1 MDLPHFEKGLFVSG
15 ERAEPVRLALPQGQ
29 AVIGSTRCPGKDS
42 PNEDAAA
49 VIHVSDDAVVFVV
62 ADGMGGGPSGEKASS
77 LAVQSLA
84 TALREIESGQEHLLR
99 FAILNGIELANQ
111 AIQDLGVGA
120 ATTLAVVEVR
130 GNVARPY
137 HVGDSLILIIGQRGK
152 LKLQTVPHS
161 PVGYGIEAGLL
172 DDMEAMHHTERHLVS
187 NVVGAPEMRIEVG
200 APLHLAARDT
210 LLLASD
216 GLADNLHVEEIIG
229 QIRKGNLLAGSRRLA
244 AQAQQRM
251 SGEDSGTPSKPDDCS
266 LIAFRLSPK
275 SRARPQPPQ
284 TLESRPQPRPLSVPA
299 AESPAKE
306 EPEIRHSP

>member
-1 MDLPHFEKGLFVSG
+1 MDLKHIEKGLFVSG
-15 ERAEPVRLALPQGQ
+15 ERADPVRLALPQGQ
-29 AVIGSTRCPGKDS
+29 AVIGSTRCPGKET

-49 VIHVSDDAVVFVV
+49 VIQVSDDAVVFVV

-84 TALREIESGQEHLLR
+84 SALSEIESGQENLLR
-99 FAILNGIELANQ
+99 FAILNGIESANR

-137 HVGDSLILIIGQRGK
+137 HVGDSLILVIGQRGK

-172 DDMEAMHHTERHLVS
+172 NNEEAMHHDERHLVS
-187 NVVGAPEMRIEVG
+187 NVVGVPEMRIEVG

-210 LLLASD
+210 LLIASD
-216 GLADNLHVEEIIG
+216 GLADNLHVEEIIE
-229 QIRKGNLLAGSRRLA
+229 QIRKGNLLGASRRLA
-244 AQAQQRM
+244 RQAQQRM
-251 SGEDSGTPSKPDDCS
+251 LGEASDAPSKPDDCT
-266 LIAFRLSPK
+266 LITFRLSPRPGGRHVSTEAK
-275 SRARPQPPQ
+275 GLSEPRAER
-284 TLESRPQPRPLSVPA
+284 
-299 AESPAKE
+299 
-306 EPEIRHSP
+306 